1 MYIYI
6 IRGYIMKRTQI
17 YIDDEMFSFLEKESK
32 LKNKSISE
40 LIRESIRG
48 NYIYNSNVMVKR
60 LNDVFGQ
67 WSDRLVDVNTYIRD
81 MRKDRK
87 L

>member
-32 LKNKSISE
+32 LKNKSINPP
-40 LIRESIRG
+40 IC
-48 NYIYNSNVMVKR
+48 
-60 LNDVFGQ
+60 
-67 WSDRLVDVNTYIRD
+67 
-81 MRKDRK
+81 
-87 L
+87 

>member
-60 LNDVFGQ
+60 LHDVFGQ
-67 WSDRLVDVNTYIRD
+67 WSNRLVDVNTYKALSNAGER
-81 MRKDRK
+81 
-87 L
+87 